1 MKMTQLKDIRRDCH
15 ATLSPIRRLPAE
27 VLVKILRWT
36 PKSNIELR
44 DTPDNYQSFFV
55 HGFNVFKISEGPWYL
70 GQVCSSWRYIVWF
83 LCPETWSRI
92 KIGCP
97 LNPEDIRI
105 PAPGKGMI
113 ALLNQVL
120 ERGHNHCLDFFFI
133 SYRHAMDD
141 PEELVEPQ
149 EVIQCFDLLLTHSE
163 HWGCVELEIDPF
175 YMPRLS
181 QVRGRVNQLEE
192 LNLMCI
198 PDAMP
203 GNMDAFEIAPKLRT
217 LEFGGMHAEADTP
230 FPKENLSF
238 FSDARPVLGHH
249 TVRKYLDIIASA
261 PRLTTF
267 FYFHYDSTIPES
279 PSEHHPQIV
288 HQSLRTLSTAL
299 GPLID
304 SLTLPGLLWLTAQSR
319 MRFGGA
325 FDCPEDTVSRIYHL
339 VVRSECSLTSLSFVG
354 EIMDENLL
362 PLLRL
367 IPRLISLS
375 FEWYDPVPS
384 EESDAAMRSV
394 FLDMSKTV
402 RVGDGIQHT
411 LLPRLEVL
419 ELKIFLVEFETVEFL
434 DAGLVE
440 MVASRCIPVDSRVL
454 EMLRINV
461 HGRGFHVPFIINDSD
476 FGLEKLKSF
485 QDHGL
490 ELDLDLDDLEDHS
503 SLEGMYSS
511 ESEDDD

>member
-1 MKMTQLKDIRRDCH
+1 MKMTQLKDIRWDCR
-15 ATLSPIRRLPAE
+15 AMLSPIRCLPAE
-27 VLVKILRWT
+27 VLVEILRWT

-70 GQVCSSWRYIVWF
+70 GQVCSSWRYIVRF
-83 LCPETWSRI
+83 LI

-105 PAPGKGMI
+105 TAPGKGMI
-113 ALLNQVL
+113 ALLNQAL
-120 ERGHNHCLDFFFI
+120 ERGRNH
-133 SYRHAMDD
+133 
-141 PEELVEPQ
+141 Q
-149 EVIQCFDLLLTHSE
+149 VIQCFDLLLTHSE
-163 HWGCVELEIDPF
+163 RWGCVELEIDPF
-175 YMPRLS
+175 YVPRLS
-181 QVRGRVNQLEE
+181 QVRGRVNRLEE

-203 GNMDAFEIAPKLRT
+203 GNLDAFKIAPKLRT

-261 PRLTTF
+261 PRLTMF

-354 EIMDENLL
+354 AIMDENLL

-402 RVGDGIQHT
+402 CVGDGIQHM
-411 LLPRLEVL
+411 LLPRLDVL

-461 HGRGFHVPFIINDSD
+461 HGRGFHVPFIIDDSD

-511 ESEDDD
+511 ESEDGE